1 MKKLFGT
8 DGVRGHANHYP
19 TTVEVALALGK
30 AVAAVLL
37 KKGTPQRVIIG
48 KDTRLSGYMFENAII
63 AGLNSMG
70 VDTLM
75 TGPVPTPA
83 IAYLTRAYRADAG
96 IMISASHNPFYDN
109 GIKIF
114 GPDGYKLPDSI
125 EKQIEALVESQ
136 KFDLPSDTGLGRN
149 KRIDDADG
157 RYIEFAKAT
166 FLKNGTLEGLKI
178 VLDCANGA
186 AHRVGPATFWE
197 LHGNVTVLGDRP
209 DGRNINDGVGSLF
222 PEKMQRAVVETQ
234 SAVGIAL
241 DGDADRIVMADERG
255 VLVDGDSILT
265 ICAQWLYERGLLP
278 NNSVV
283 TTVMTNLGVV
293 KYLENLGIEV
303 FTSKVGDRY
312 VLEMMREKN
321 AFLGGEQSGHM
332 IFLEHNT
339 TGDGIVSALQVLQ
352 VMLEKGKKLS
362 ELVAGIERYPQVL
375 INVAVS
381 HKPLLEH
388 LKAVDRMIAKVEK
401 EVEGRVLVRY
411 SGTEKLCRVL
421 VEGRDA
427 EAVKFSA
434 DAIAAVVKEE
444 IEACAVSQVT

>member
-37 KKGTPQRVIIG
+37 KKGTHQRVIIG

-114 GPDGYKLPDSI
+114 GPDGYKLPDSV

-222 PEKMQRAVVETQ
+222 PEKMQRAVVETD

-255 VLVDGDSILT
+255 VLVDGDSIMA
-265 ICAQWLYERGLLP
+265 ICAQWLYERALLP

-283 TTVMTNLGVV
+283 GTVMTNLGVV

-381 HKPLLEH
+381 HKPPLEQ
-388 LKAVDRMIAKVEK
+388 LRAVHRMIAEVEK
-401 EVEGRVLVRY
+401 EVEGRVVLRY
-411 SGTEKLCRVL
+411 SGTENLCRVL
-421 VEGRDA
+421 VEGKDA
-427 EAVKFSA
+427 EAVKCSA

>member
-8 DGVRGHANHYP
+8 DGVRGHANRFP
-19 TTVEVALALGK
+19 TTVEIALALGR
-30 AVAAVLL
+30 AVASVLH
-37 KKGTPQRVIIG
+37 KKGGKQRVIIG
-48 KDTRLSGYMFENAII
+48 KDTRLSGYMFENALV
-63 AGLNSMG
+63 AGLTSMG

-114 GPDGYKLPDSI
+114 GPDGYKLPDEI
-125 EKQIEALVESQ
+125 EREIEQLVDKQEFMIPA
-136 KFDLPSDTGLGRN
+136 DTELGRN

-166 FLKNGTLEGLKI
+166 FLKNGKLDGMPI

-197 LHGNVTVLGDRP
+197 LHSKVTVIGDRP
-209 DGRNINDGVGSLF
+209 DGKNINHEIGSLH
-222 PEKMQRAVVETQ
+222 PKKMQLAVVETE

-241 DGDADRIVMADERG
+241 DGDADRVVMADEEGR
-255 VLVDGDSILT
+255 LVDGDVILA
-265 ICAQWLYERGLLP
+265 ICAKWLKEQGALV
-278 NNSVV
+278 NNRVV
-283 TTVMTNLGVV
+283 VTVMTNLGVIE
-293 KYLENLGIEV
+293 YLKNLGIEV
-303 FTSKVGDRY
+303 FTSKVGDRH
-312 VLEMMREKN
+312 VLEMMREKG

-352 VMLEKGKKLS
+352 VMQSRKQKLS
-362 ELVAGIERYPQVL
+362 ELAAGIELYPQQL
-375 INVAVS
+375 INVPVKS
-381 HKPLLEH
+381 KPPLEN
-388 LKAVDRMIAKVEK
+388 LPRLQRAIK
-401 EVEGRVLVRY
+401 EVNGRCLVRY
-411 SGTEKLCRVL
+411 SGTEHLCRVL
-421 VEGRDA
+421 VEGKDRQEVERSA
-427 EAVKFSA
+427 EL
-434 DAIAAVVKEE
+434 IAQIVQEE
-444 IEACAVSQVT
+444 IEACAGSPVT

>member
-1 MKKLFGT
+1 MEKLFGT

-19 TTVEVALALGK
+19 TTVEIALTLGK

-37 KKGTPQRVIIG
+37 KKGTKQRVVIG
-48 KDTRLSGYMFENAII
+48 KDTRLSGYMFENAIV

-83 IAYLTRAYRADAG
+83 IAYLTKAYRADAG

-114 GPDGYKLPDSI
+114 GSDGYKLPDSI
-125 EKQIEALVESQ
+125 EEQIELLVAKQDFE
-136 KFDLPSDTGLGRN
+136 LPKDVELGRN

-197 LHGNVTVLGDRP
+197 LHSAVTVLGDRP
-209 DGRNINDGVGSLF
+209 DGRNINAGCGSLF
-222 PEKMQRAVVETQ
+222 PKKMQMAVVETE

-241 DGDADRIVMADERG
+241 DGDADRIVMADENG
-255 VLVDGDSILT
+255 KLIDGDIILA
-265 ICAQWLYERGLLP
+265 ICARWLHEEGQLP
-278 NNSVV
+278 NSRVV
-283 TTVMTNLGVV
+283 VTVMTNLGVV
-293 KYLENLGIEV
+293 KHLESLGIEV

-312 VLEMMREKN
+312 VLEMMREKK

-339 TGDGIVSALQVLQ
+339 TGDGIVSGLQVLQ
-352 VMLEKGKKLS
+352 VMIEKKKKLS
-362 ELVAGIERYPQVL
+362 ELAAGIERYPQVL
-375 INVAVS
+375 LNIPVKE
-381 HKPLLEH
+381 KPPLAE
-388 LKAVDRMIAKVEK
+388 LKVVQGVIA
-401 EVEGRVLVRY
+401 EVERTIQGRVVVRY
-411 SGTEKLCRVL
+411 SGTENLCRVL
-421 VEGRDA
+421 VEGKVA
-427 EAVKFSA
+427 EKVQASA
-434 DAIAAVVKEE
+434 EAIAATIKEE
-444 IEACAVSQVT
+444 IGRCAVSPAT